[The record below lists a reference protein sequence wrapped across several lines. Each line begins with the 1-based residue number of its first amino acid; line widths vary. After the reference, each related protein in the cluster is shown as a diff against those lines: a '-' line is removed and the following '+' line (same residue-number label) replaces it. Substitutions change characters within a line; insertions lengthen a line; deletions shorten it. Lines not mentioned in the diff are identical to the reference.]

1 MRVAKPLKALIKASE
16 SDSTGPEQICMQWLD
31 TRSELSSLSAS
42 HYGNAA
48 NKKQMLL
55 YFEKNL
61 SRALTAAHFGST
73 LLQPDMLKLN
83 KAKQLMTKSELNSAL
98 VYITGVGQIS
108 ETWLIEWIA
117 CGINILNVGDFLS
130 F

>member
-61 SRALTAAHFGST
+61 SRAHKEAVTAAAAAAAANDVDLYVSSDLHEE
-73 LLQPDMLKLN
+73 
-83 KAKQLMTKSELNSAL
+83 SELELEDSL
-98 VYITGVGQIS
+98 FES
-108 ETWLIEWIA
+108 
-117 CGINILNVGDFLS
+117 D
-130 F
+130 